1 MFSFYRALI
10 LSRPKLW
17 LLMVLGLSV
26 LAVVLG
32 QSFKIDAS
40 ADSLT
45 LENDEDLKYFR
56 EVVREFGADDFLFV
70 TYSPKDASI
79 ISDKS
84 LNEISLI
91 STKLEALEDVSSVVS
106 ILNVPLLDSP
116 RISLTELSQ
125 GMRTLMTPGV
135 DKALALKEFQSSPL
149 YSQLLMSDD
158 AKTTALQ
165 VSLKRDV
172 EYFRLLK
179 ARNELRK
186 ASADA
191 DFTSTDELA
200 QAEAAFSEYNAARLK
215 RESQT
220 IADVRAILDQHKDHA
235 DIFLGGVTMITSD
248 MISFIEDDLVTFG
261 IGVLLFLIAMLTIIF
276 RKVRWVMVPLL
287 SCFLTSV
294 WLVGLLAL
302 LDWRATVISSNFV
315 SLVLII
321 TMSMCV
327 HLVVRYRE
335 LHLEMP
341 KANQFQL
348 VEATTMHMIK
358 PCFYTSLTTIVAFMS
373 LVFSGIK
380 PVIDFGWMMATGVG
394 LAFLLTF
401 IVFPV
406 LMLLIPVDEPVEEHD
421 FTESFTLFFA
431 GLAQRHYLAITLL
444 CFGLAAGSI
453 YGVTK
458 LEVENSFIGYF
469 DENTEIYQGM
479 SVIDQ
484 ELGGTTPLDIVIKP
498 DQAFFEFV
506 KALETPFE
514 PIDFDDEGVGDAFAE
529 ESFEDGFDDLEGLGD
544 AFGDPFSEGGDAFGE
559 ADAANQPSYW
569 LTAKQ
574 LGRLKE
580 IHQYLESYPE
590 IGKVLSLSTVM
601 DLATMLNDNKPL
613 SDFELA
619 LVRTMVPEDVSDILI
634 KPYLSDDANT
644 ARITMR
650 IIDSDPEL
658 RRAELLAKIQTD
670 LHEKFGLE
678 VEQYRLTNMMVLY
691 NNMLQSLFTSQIE
704 TLGVVFLA
712 IMVMFWVLFRS
723 LYLAVVAIIPN
734 MLAAGLV
741 LGAMGLVGLPLDMM
755 TITIAA
761 ITVGIA
767 VDDTIHYIHRFLE
780 EFPKD
785 RDYKAT
791 VVRCHGSIGKAMY
804 YTSVII
810 VVGFSILSL
819 SNFVPTIYFGILT
832 GLAMMAAIFAALTLL
847 PSLILLFK
855 PVGNGERLKVK
866 GIAESK

>member
-17 LLMVLGLSV
+17 LVVILGLSV

-45 LENDEDLKYFR
+45 LENDKDLKYFR
-56 EVVREFGADDFLFV
+56 EVVKEFGADDFLFI
-70 TYSPKDASI
+70 TYAPKTESI

-84 LNEISLI
+84 INEISLL
-91 STKLEALEDVSSVVS
+91 STKLEALDDVSAVVS

-116 RISLTELSQ
+116 RISLTDLSQ

-135 DKALALKEFQSSPL
+135 DKELALKEFQSSPL
-149 YSQLLMSDD
+149 YYQLLMSDD

-165 VSLKRDV
+165 VTLKRDT
-172 EYFRLLK
+172 EYYRLLN

-186 ASADA
+186 ASQEPGFSA
-191 DFTSTDELA
+191 TDELA
-200 QAEAAFSEYNAARLK
+200 KAEADFSEYNAARLK

-220 IADVRAILDQHKDHA
+220 IADVRAILAQHRDHA

-261 IGVLLFLIAMLTIIF
+261 IGVVLFLIAMLTIIF

-287 SCFLTSV
+287 SCLLTSV

-341 KANQFQL
+341 NANQFKL
-348 VEATTMHMIK
+348 VEETTMHMIK
-358 PCFYTSLTTIVAFMS
+358 PCMYTSLTTIVAFMS

-401 IVFPV
+401 VIFPV

-431 GLAQRHYLAITLL
+431 GLAKRRYLPITLL
-444 CFGLAAGSI
+444 SLGLAAGSI
-453 YGVTK
+453 YGITK

-469 DENTEIYQGM
+469 DEKTEIYQGM

-514 PIDFDDEGVGDAFAE
+514 AVDFDDEGLGDAFAE
-529 ESFEDGFDDLEGLGD
+529 ESDEGFEDLEELGD
-544 AFGDPFSEGGDAFGE
+544 AFTDPFAEGGDAFGQ
-559 ADAANQPSYW
+559 ADGANKPSYW
-569 LTAKQ
+569 LTTKQ
-574 LGRLKE
+574 LARLKE
-580 IHQYLESYPE
+580 IHEYLESYPE

-601 DLATMLNDNKPL
+601 DLATMLNEDKPL
-613 SDFELA
+613 NDFELA
-619 LVRTMVPEDVSDILI
+619 LVRTMVPEDVSNILI
-634 KPYLSDDANT
+634 KPYLSEDANT

-658 RRAELLAKIQTD
+658 KRAELLAKIEND

-741 LGAMGLVGLPLDMM
+741 LGAMGLAGLPLDMM

-791 VVRCHGSIGKAMY
+791 VERCHGSIGKAMY

-832 GLAMMAAIFAALTLL
+832 GLAMVAAIFAALTLL

-855 PVGNGERLKVK
+855 PVGNGERLKVQ

>member
-1 MFSFYRALI
+1 MFSFYRSLV
-10 LSRPKLW
+10 LSNPRLW
-17 LLMVLGLSV
+17 LLIILGLSV
-26 LAVVLG
+26 LAVISG

-45 LENDEDLKYFR
+45 LENDKDLKYFR
-56 EVVREFGADDFLFV
+56 DVVKEFGADDFLFI
-70 TYSPKDASI
+70 TYAPKNDSI
-79 ISDKS
+79 VSDKS

-91 STKLEALEDVSSVVS
+91 STKLEALNDVSSVVS

-125 GMRTLMTPGV
+125 GMRTLATPGV
-135 DKALALKEFQSSPL
+135 NKELALKEFQNSPL
-149 YSQLLMSDD
+149 YNQLLMSED

-165 VSLKRDV
+165 VNLKRDT
-172 EYFRLLK
+172 EYYRLLN
-179 ARNELRK
+179 ARNELRN
-186 ASADA
+186 ASKEEGFSKQADMA
-191 DFTSTDELA
+191 H
-200 QAEAAFSEYNAARLK
+200 AEAQFSEYNAARLK

-220 IADVRAILDQHKDHA
+220 IADVRAILDQHREHA

-261 IGVLLFLIAMLTIIF
+261 IGVVLFLIAMLTVIF
-276 RKVRWVMVPLL
+276 RKVRWVLVPLL
-287 SCFLTSV
+287 SCLLTSI

-341 KANQFQL
+341 KANQFEL
-348 VEATTMHMIK
+348 VESTTLHMIK
-358 PCFYTSLTTIVAFMS
+358 PCLYTSLTTIVAFMS

-401 IVFPV
+401 IIFPV

-421 FTESFTLFFA
+421 FTEAFTLFFA
-431 GLAQRHYLAITLL
+431 GLAKRRYVSIAFISL
-444 CFGLAAGSI
+444 GLAAGSI
-453 YGVTK
+453 FGITK

-469 DENTEIYQGM
+469 DDKTEIYQGM

-498 DQAFFEFV
+498 DQQFDEFV
-506 KALETPFE
+506 KSLETPFE
-514 PIDFDDEGVGDAFAE
+514 AVELEGDDFLEDEMGEELGDL
-529 ESFEDGFDDLEGLGD
+529 DGLGD
-544 AFGDPFSEGGDAFGE
+544 AFGDMGDGFGE
-559 ADAANQPSYW
+559 ADEANAPSYW
-569 LTAKQ
+569 LTTKQ
-574 LGRLKE
+574 LARLKE

-601 DLATMLNDNKPL
+601 DLATMLNDDKPL

-658 RRAELLAKIQTD
+658 RRAELLEKIQTD
-670 LHEKFGLE
+670 LQQKFGLE

-712 IMVMFWVLFRS
+712 IMLMFWVLFRS
-723 LYLAVVAIIPN
+723 FYLAVVAIIPN
-734 MLAAGLV
+734 MLAAGMV
-741 LGAMGLVGLPLDMM
+741 LGAMGLAGLPLDMM

-767 VDDTIHYIHRFLE
+767 VDDTIHYIHRFME

-785 RDYKAT
+785 YDYKAT
-791 VVRCHGSIGKAMY
+791 IVRCHGSIGKAMY

-810 VVGFSILSL
+810 VVGFSILAL

-832 GLAMMAAIFAALTLL
+832 GLAMVAAIFAALTLL
-847 PSLILLFK
+847 PSLILLCK
-855 PVGNGERLKVK
+855 PVGNGDAQKARM
-866 GIAESK
+866 ATESNS

>member
-1 MFSFYRALI
+1 MFSLYRKI
-10 LSRPKLW
+10 VLSHPKLW
-17 LLMVLGLSV
+17 LLLIAAMSLLAIMV
-26 LAVVLG
+26 G

-45 LENDEDLKYFR
+45 LENDEDLNYFR
-56 EVVREFGADDFLFV
+56 EVVKEFGADDFLFI
-70 TYSPKDASI
+70 TYAPKSEEI

-91 STKLEALEDVSSVVS
+91 STKLEELDAVSSVVS

-135 DKALALKEFQSSPL
+135 DKSLALKEFQSSPL
-149 YSQLLMSDD
+149 YNQLLMSED

-165 VSLKRDV
+165 VNLKRDE
-172 EYFRLLK
+172 EYYRLLDQ
-179 ARNELRK
+179 RDQLRE
-186 ASADA
+186 ASHEPGFSDHQALTDA
-191 DFTSTDELA
+191 NV
-200 QAEAAFSEYNAARLK
+200 AFSDYNAKRLK

-220 IADVRAILDQHKDHA
+220 IADVREILAQHKDHA

-248 MISFIEDDLVTFG
+248 MISFIEDDLLTFG
-261 IGVLLFLIAMLTIIF
+261 IGVVLFLITMLTIIF

-287 SCFLTSV
+287 SCLLTSI
-294 WLVGLLAL
+294 WLVGLLAF

-341 KANQFQL
+341 KATQREL
-348 VEATTMHMIK
+348 VESTVDHMIK
-358 PCFYTSLTTIVAFMS
+358 PCMYTSLTTIVAFMS

-401 IVFPV
+401 VIFPV

-431 GLAQRHYLAITLL
+431 GLAQRHYLWITFLSV
-444 CFGLAAGSI
+444 GLVGGSI
-453 YGVTK
+453 YGISR

-469 DENTEIYQGM
+469 DDQTEIYQGM

-484 ELGGTTPLDIVIKP
+484 ELGGTTPLDIVISP
-498 DQAFFEFV
+498 DKKFDEFL
-506 KALETPFE
+506 KALEVPFE
-514 PIDFDDEGVGDAFAE
+514 SLDIDEDDAGFDDELDE
-529 ESFEDGFDDLEGLGD
+529 DLEDLEELGD
-544 AFGDPFSEGGDAFGE
+544 AFGDMGDGFGE
-559 ADAANQPSYW
+559 TDSANTPSYW
-569 LTAKQ
+569 LTTEQLAK
-574 LGRLKE
+574 LKE
-580 IHQYLESYPE
+580 VHQYLESYPE

-601 DLATMLNDNKPL
+601 DLATMLNEDKPL

-619 LVRTMVPEDVSDILI
+619 LVRTMVPEDVADILI

-650 IIDSDPEL
+650 IIDSDPDL
-658 RRAELLAKIQTD
+658 RRADLLAKIQKD

-712 IMVMFWVLFRS
+712 IMLMFWILFRS

-767 VDDTIHYIHRFLE
+767 VDDTIHYIHRFME

-785 RDYKAT
+785 RDYMAT
-791 VVRCHGSIGKAMY
+791 VKRCHGSIGKAMY

-810 VVGFSILSL
+810 VVGFSILAL

-832 GLAMMAAIFAALTLL
+832 GLAMVAAIFAALTLL

-855 PVGNGERLKVK
+855 PVGKGEKLEGAVS
-866 GIAESK
+866 ESSR